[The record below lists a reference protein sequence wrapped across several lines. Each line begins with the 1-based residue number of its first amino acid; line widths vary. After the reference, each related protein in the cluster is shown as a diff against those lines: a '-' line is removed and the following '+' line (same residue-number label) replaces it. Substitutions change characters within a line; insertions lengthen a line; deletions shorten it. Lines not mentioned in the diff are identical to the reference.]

1 MIKSETLQAAFE
13 HAQTEYP
20 KESCGL
26 VVVVHGKEQYVPCV
40 NVSDKPQDFFEIS
53 DASHME
59 ASRLGTIIRMVHSHP
74 DASANPSQGDLVG
87 CEESH
92 LPWTILGVPSGAVK
106 HIEPTGY
113 KAPLVG
119 REYVWGV
126 LDCWTLVRD
135 WFKEARSIELPPFD
149 SGEIGWWDK
158 GQDLYRDHYAEAG
171 FYEIQEKD
179 LQHGDCILFAYK
191 SPVPN
196 HAAVYLGN
204 QTMLHH
210 LTNRLSCR
218 EVFGGFYR
226 KIATHFLRYRQ

>member
-1 MIKSETLQAAFE
+1 MQPATLAAAFA
-13 HAQTEYP
+13 HAQAEYP
-20 KESCGL
+20 HESCGL
-26 VVVVHGKEQYVPCV
+26 VVLSHGKECYVPCP
-40 NVSDKPQDFFEIS
+40 NVAAEPGKRFEIAPGS
-53 DASHME
+53 RQE
-59 ASRLGTIIRMVHSHP
+59 ASRIGEVVRMVHSHP

-92 LPWTILGVPSGAVK
+92 LPWTILGVPSGVVK

-149 SGEIGWWDK
+149 SGEPEWWLK
-158 GQDLYRDHYAEAG
+158 GQDLYRENFGKAG
-171 FYEIQEKD
+171 FHEIQEKD

-226 KIATHFLRYRQ
+226 KIATHYLRYRQ